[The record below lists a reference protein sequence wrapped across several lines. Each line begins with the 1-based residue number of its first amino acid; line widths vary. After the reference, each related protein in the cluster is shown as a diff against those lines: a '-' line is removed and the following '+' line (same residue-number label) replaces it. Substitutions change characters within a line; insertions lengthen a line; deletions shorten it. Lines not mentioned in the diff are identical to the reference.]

1 MTKKITLLGLFLM
14 AFYSYKGQSTSSAKS
29 LLSGAVMNYSA
40 EENTNTVNQ
49 SNFKLFDEGEPKVNK
64 GNRSL
69 AQSGRNRKR
78 NASWIEDSY
87 RIKRNIAVY
96 KLN

>member
-1 MTKKITLLGLFLM
+1 M
-14 AFYSYKGQSTSSAKS
+14 ACYSYKGQSTSSAKS
-29 LLSGAVMNYSA
+29 LLSGAVMNYSSEKKCNA
-40 EENTNTVNQ
+40 RNPNL
-49 SNFKLFDEGEPKVNK
+49 KLFNNNELKT
-64 GNRSL
+64 NRSKNSL
-69 AQSGRNRKR
+69 AQSVENRKT